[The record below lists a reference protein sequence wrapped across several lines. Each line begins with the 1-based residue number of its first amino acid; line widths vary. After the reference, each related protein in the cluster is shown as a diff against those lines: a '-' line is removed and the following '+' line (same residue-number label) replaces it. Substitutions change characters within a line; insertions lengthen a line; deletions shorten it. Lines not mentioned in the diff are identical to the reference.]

1 MLITL
6 KLIYHLFLGG
16 GTLLEK
22 IILLSLKVCRIYLRG
37 DLVILRICIG
47 LGNELSQ
54 SDVMGHICC
63 FIMGKQ

>member
-1 MLITL
+1 M
-6 KLIYHLFLGG
+6 
-16 GTLLEK
+16 
-22 IILLSLKVCRIYLRG
+22 
-37 DLVILRICIG
+37 ILRICIG